1 MDPASELERFGLPGQ
16 YTILRGVKADDS
28 EPMMLQEDLGFNA
41 ARSPMVYLAGP
52 YGGETQWDRARNVFL
67 AKAAAASVLKAGGIP
82 VFTHA
87 LYHDFHG
94 AFPESLFVKAGLAL
108 VRTCDCLWAYSG
120 ELLSR
125 KSIGTKGEIAE
136 AKRLGRP
143 WSYSLDEAL
152 AMFRS

>member
-1 MDPASELERFGLPGQ
+1 MAYELDGFQLPGQ
-16 YTILRGVKADDS
+16 YTILRGEAVAES
-28 EPMMLQEDLGFNA
+28 EPILLREDLGLNA
-41 ARSPMVYLAGP
+41 LAAPMVYLAGP
-52 YGGETQWDRARNVFL
+52 YNAETQWHRTRNVHY
-67 AKAAAASVLKAGGIP
+67 AKAAAAEVLKAGGIP

-125 KSIGTKGEIAE
+125 KSVGTQGEIAE

-143 WSYSLDEAL
+143 WSYDLGEAM
-152 AMFRS
+152 AMCRS